1 MSTLSAKQALDTAP
15 VVSATARKIR
25 KVAVL
30 GSGVMGS
37 RIACHFANAGLRAVL
52 LDIVPRETNAV
63 EQAAGLNL
71 QHKQVRNRI
80 VNEALQF
87 ALKSNPSPIYSK
99 SFADRITTGNFDDD
113 MSLISDC
120 DWVIEAV
127 VERLD
132 IKQQV
137 FAKVEQYRKP
147 GTLITSNTSGIPI
160 HLLCEGRSDDFCKH
174 FCGTH
179 FFNPPRYLKL
189 LEIIPTTQTDPE
201 VTKFFMNYGEIA
213 LGKTTVLCKDTP
225 AFIANRVG
233 VFSITAIF
241 NVMQEMGLNVE
252 EIDALTGPIT
262 GKPKSATFRTCDVV
276 GLDTMVKVADGLYQN
291 CPNDE
296 ARSFFQIPS
305 YVAKMVESNWLG
317 DKSGQGFYKKVKT
330 GGGKSEIYALDI
342 NTMEYKPSSKP
353 RFASLGAVKSIDNL
367 KDRLRALYEQ
377 TDKGA
382 DFLKRLTHLLCQY
395 VSNRIPEIADALY
408 KIDDAMRAGFG
419 WELGP
424 FEQWDAL
431 GIARV
436 VADMEAAGKRPAQW
450 VYDMLAAGN
459 TSFYRIENGKRQ
471 AYDPQS
477 KQYETIPGSETDLRM
492 DDLRT
497 AKAVWK
503 NAGSTLHYLGDGVLN
518 LEFHTKMNAIG
529 SEILEGVHRSIEIAE
544 RDGYKGLVIANDAEA
559 FSAGANLAM
568 ILMLAIDEDYDEL
581 DYAIRAF
588 QQTVMRLR
596 YSAIP
601 VILAPHGLALGGACE
616 MSMHADKVVA
626 CAETYIGLVEVGAGV
641 IPGGGG
647 TKEFALRA
655 SDAYY
660 DGDIQVPLLQ
670 KYLMNIATAK
680 VATSAQEAFEMGIF
694 QPGKDVVV
702 LNPKRVTSEAKR
714 AAIELYDA
722 GYVQPQPKKVR
733 VLGRTALGTFYSGIA
748 ALQVAGHASEHD
760 AIIARKVAYVLCGG
774 DLSAPTDVSE
784 QYLLDLERQAFLELL
799 ATRKT
804 LERIQSI
811 LTTGK
816 PLRN

>member
-1 MSTLSAKQALDTAP
+1 MTTLTAKS
-15 VVSATARKIR
+15 SATVVVTPAAARKIR
-25 KVAVL
+25 TVAVL

-37 RIACHFANAGLRAVL
+37 RIACHYANVGLKVVL
-52 LDIVPRETNAV
+52 LDIVPREPNPA
-63 EQAAGLNL
+63 EQAAGLTL
-71 QHKQVRNRI
+71 ESKAVRNRI
-80 VNEALQF
+80 VNDALQF

-99 SFADRITTGNFDDD
+99 TFADRITTGNFDDD
-113 MSLISDC
+113 MKLIAQC
-120 DWVIEAV
+120 DWIIEAV

-137 FAKVEQYRKP
+137 FEKVEQYRKA

-160 HLLCEGRSDDFCKH
+160 HLLCEGRSDDFKRH

-189 LEIIPTTQTDPE
+189 LEVIPTPNTDPE
-201 VTKFFMNYGEIA
+201 VTKFFMEYGDLV
-213 LGKTTVLCKDTP
+213 LGKTMVLCKDTP

-241 NVMQEMGLNVE
+241 NVMQEMGLTVE
-252 EIDALTGPIT
+252 EVDALTGPIT

-276 GLDTMVKVADGLYQN
+276 GLDTMVKVADGVYQN

-296 ARSFFQIPS
+296 SRAFFKVPD
-305 YVAKMVESNWLG
+305 YVSKMVESNWLG
-317 DKSGQGFYKKVKT
+317 DKSGQGFYKKVK
-330 GGGKSEIYALDI
+330 GASGKSEIWALDV

-353 RFASLGAVKSIDNL
+353 RFESLGAVKSMDNL
-367 KDRLRALYEQ
+367 KDRLRALHQ
-377 TDKGA
+377 QSDKGA
-382 DFLKRLTHLLCQY
+382 EFLKRLGNLLCQY
-395 VSNRIPEIADALY
+395 VSNRVPEIADEIY

-424 FEQWDAL
+424 FEQWDLL
-431 GIARV
+431 G
-436 VADMEAAGKRPAQW
+436 VAKIVKSMEAADKKPAQW
-450 VYDMLAAGN
+450 VYDMLAAGVQ
-459 TSFYRIENGKRQ
+459 SFYRLENGKRQ
-471 AYDPQS
+471 AYNPQT
-477 KQYETIPGSETDLRM
+477 KQYETIPGSENNIRM

-497 AKAVWK
+497 QKPIWK
-503 NAGSTLHYLGDGVLN
+503 NAGTTLHDLGDGVLN
-518 LEFHTKMNAIG
+518 LEFHTKMNAMG
-529 SEILEGVHRSIEIAE
+529 SEILEGVNKAIDIAE
-544 RDGYKGLVIANDAEA
+544 RDGYKGLVIANDAET

-568 ILMLAIDEDYDEL
+568 ILMLALEEEYDEL

-588 QQTVMRLR
+588 QNTMMRVR
-596 YSAIP
+596 YSGIP
-601 VILAPHGLALGGACE
+601 VVVAPHGLALGGACE

-641 IPGGGG
+641 VPGGGG

-660 DGDIQVPLLQ
+660 EGDIQIPLLQ

-694 QPGKDVVV
+694 QRNKDVVV
-702 LNPKRVTSEAKR
+702 VNPNRVTAEAKR
-714 AAIELYDA
+714 AVIELHEA
-722 GYVQPQPKKVR
+722 GYVPPTPKKVR

-748 ALQVAGHASEHD
+748 ALQLAGQASEHD
-760 AIIARKVAYVLCGG
+760 ALIARKVAYILCGG
-774 DLSAPTDVSE
+774 DLSAPSDVSE

-804 LERIQSI
+804 LERVQAI